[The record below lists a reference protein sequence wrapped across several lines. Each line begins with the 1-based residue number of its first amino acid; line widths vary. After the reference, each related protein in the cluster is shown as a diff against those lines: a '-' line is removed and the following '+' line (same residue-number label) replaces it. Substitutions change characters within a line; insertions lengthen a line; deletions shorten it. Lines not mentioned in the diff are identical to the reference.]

1 MSENLARAAGPAI
14 APPEVPSDEPV
25 TGEARILVASPRQL
39 MWWRFRKHR
48 IAVISSVVVILFYL
62 VAIFCEFVAPAN
74 PDTIDG
80 AHKYV
85 PPMAIS
91 FVDGSGHFTFR
102 PGVNGL
108 VAHRN
113 PDTLL
118 ITYTTDT
125 SHWYPLY
132 FFTVGPAY
140 QLWGVIPSDVHLFGL
155 GPNGD
160 QPLFL
165 LGSDR
170 LGRDMFSRIVYAAR
184 VSLSIGLVG
193 VTLSLLFG
201 IILGGISGLYGGPI
215 DMAIQRVIEFLRSM
229 PTIPLW
235 LALAAAMPPQWPP
248 MDVYFG
254 ITVILSLLGW
264 TRLAREVRGRFIALR
279 EEDFVLAARLSG
291 ASQRRIIWRHMVPS
305 FLSHIIA
312 VITLAIPGMIL
323 SETALSFLGLGL
335 RPPVI
340 SWGVLLQDAQ
350 NVQTVSLYSWLLYP
364 ALAVVIVILAFNF
377 MGDGLR
383 DAADPYGR

>member
-1 MSENLARAAGPAI
+1 MSENLARAAGPAV